1 MQVSFL
7 GSPAS
12 HHIAQP
18 WPEVSQTSGI
28 PNVDVTGSQ
37 HKGQDASFA
46 KQNSVI
52 LIIPESKGFFSF

>member
-1 MQVSFL
+1 MLLQVSFL
-7 GSPAS
+7 GSPVS

-18 WPEVSQTSGI
+18 WLEVSQTSGI

-46 KQNSVI
+46 KQKLSY
-52 LIIPESKGFFSF
+52 SHYSRK